1 MTAVLGLTRSSE
13 KPDKDAVRKV
23 QVQPQ
28 RSWWTGP
35 RCVVKTAQRPTL
47 HPGAISK
54 PKIGRMNLVFLL
66 NITTEKKETTGIEW
80 KEESARGRVLLVPSM
95 GGEEEPQA
103 LL

>member
-1 MTAVLGLTRSSE
+1 MLLERSRFSHSGAGGQAHAVWSRQHS
-13 KPDKDAVRKV
+13 
-23 QVQPQ
+23 
-28 RSWWTGP
+28 
-35 RCVVKTAQRPTL
+35 RPTL